1 MSAKNGLTGW
11 KLDAGQKGHRILF
24 KDYHKGIVDILIE
37 DPLKSWGSGK
47 MWEELKAR
55 GIKISRASVIFYLNF
70 LVADGIAE
78 WDDATGKGG
87 HHKLYRISKT
97 WADVKR
103 HIMIRVVE
111 ALGEALDEDLD
122 DVLAKWLS

>member
-1 MSAKNGLTGW
+1 MSKNGLKGW

-24 KDYHKGIVDILIE
+24 KDYQKAIVDVLIG
-37 DPLKSWGSGK
+37 DPKLFWGSGD
-47 MWEELKAR
+47 MWEAVKR
-55 GIKISRASVIFYLNF
+55 RHIKISRASVIFYLNF
-70 LVADGIAE
+70 LVADGLAE

-111 ALGEALDEDLD
+111 ALGEGLDEDLD

>member
-1 MSAKNGLTGW
+1 MRKNGLTCW

-24 KDYHKGIVDILIE
+24 RDYHKGIVDILIE
-37 DPLKSWGSGK
+37 DPLKSWGSGA

-70 LVADGIAE
+70 LVEDGLAE

-97 WADVKR
+97 WDEVR
-103 HIMIRVVE
+103 NHIVIKIIE
-111 ALGEALDEDLD
+111 ALGKGLDLD
-122 DVLAKWLS
+122 MSWALEGEIL